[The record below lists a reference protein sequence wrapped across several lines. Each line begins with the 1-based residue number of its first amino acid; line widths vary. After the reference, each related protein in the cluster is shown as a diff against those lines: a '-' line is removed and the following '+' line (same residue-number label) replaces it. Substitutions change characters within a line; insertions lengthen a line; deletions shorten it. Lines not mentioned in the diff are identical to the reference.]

1 MSFVLMTVGKT
12 HSGKTTFGRE
22 LAKRLGPCC
31 LLDSDEVA
39 EFLKSK
45 YPSVYQSDY
54 EEGSEQPTRGYYL
67 KLAIVAEVY
76 KTALQT
82 NLPIIFTTSNAKKQI
97 RQEICRLA
105 KESGRSTIIV
115 HFNIADEVLVE
126 RINNSQRL
134 GSNQAEIQ
142 SFNHFLTNIQTHR
155 FEVPTAAE
163 VDHYFEINRESNKQV
178 LEQVLKVMRSSVN
191 D

>member
-1 MSFVLMTVGKT
+1 MTVGKT
-12 HSGKTTFGRE
+12 HCGKTTFGRE

-45 YPSVYQSDY
+45 YSTVYQSDY

-67 KLAIVAEVY
+67 KLAVVAEIY
-76 KTALQT
+76 KAALQT
-82 NLPIIFTTSNAKKQI
+82 NSPIIFTTSNAKKQV
-97 RQEICRLA
+97 RQEIIRLA
-105 KESGRSTIIV
+105 KNNGRSTIIV

-134 GSNQAEIQ
+134 GNNQTEIQ
-142 SFNHFLTNIQTHR
+142 SFNHFLTNIQTNR

-163 VDHYFEINRESNKQV
+163 ADYYFEINGDLNQQV
-178 LEQVLKVMRSSVN
+178 LEEVLAVMKSSR
-191 D
+191 